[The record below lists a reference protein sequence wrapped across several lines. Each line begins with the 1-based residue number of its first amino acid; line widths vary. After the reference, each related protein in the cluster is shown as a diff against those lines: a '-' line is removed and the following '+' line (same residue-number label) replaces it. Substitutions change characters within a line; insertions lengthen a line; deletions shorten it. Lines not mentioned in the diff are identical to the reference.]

1 MMAAMRPRHW
11 LPPALW
17 MVLIFA
23 LGSDA
28 ASAEQT
34 SRLVRPVLNWLLPG
48 VSPFHVDVL
57 HGVLR
62 KLAHFTEYAV
72 LAGLWFRALSS
83 GLRWRAWTVAA
94 AALAISAGWAVV
106 DEAHQWFTPSRTASL
121 ADVALDTAGALAA
134 VLAAAPGWWRTVEG
148 LTTIVLWAG
157 ALGGGAILVI
167 NLLIGVPSGVLWL
180 TAPAAA
186 LVLIVRRRARR
197 PLRP

>member
-1 MMAAMRPRHW
+1 MMAAMRPTHW

-34 SRLVRPVLNWLLPG
+34 SRFVSPVLRWLLPG
-48 VSPFHVDVL
+48 ASPFHLEAL

-62 KLAHFTEYAV
+62 KLAHFTEYAI

-83 GLRWRAWTVAA
+83 GVRWSTWRVAA
-94 AALAISAGWAVV
+94 TALAISAGWAAV
-106 DEAHQWFTPSRTASL
+106 DEAHQWFTPSRTSSL
-121 ADVALDTAGALAA
+121 ADVALDTAGALSA
-134 VLAAAPGWWRTVEG
+134 VLAAAPGWSRTLEG
-148 LTTIVLWAG
+148 ITAVVLWAA
-157 ALGGGAILVI
+157 ALGGAAILVI
-167 NLLIGVPSGVLWL
+167 NLLLGVPSGVLWL